1 MKRVLLVAP
10 TMEGIFMNYVS
21 KVLNTVFNTIGYEML
36 LIGLIVFVLFDLQ
49 EDKIIEIFRNK
60 ETFMLVV
67 GSMVVIIYSLIL
79 SIEVI
84 KERETCI
91 VAILK
96 IVTALGTALVLAK
109 FITFISGNVPIFFF
123 ILLLIKA
130 LSFITQYIENQKN
143 V

>member
-1 MKRVLLVAP
+1 
-10 TMEGIFMNYVS
+10 MNYVS

>member
-1 MKRVLLVAP
+1 
-10 TMEGIFMNYVS
+10 MNYVS
-21 KVLNTVFNTIGYEML
+21 KVLNTVFNTIEYEML

>member
-1 MKRVLLVAP
+1 
-10 TMEGIFMNYVS
+10 MNYVS
-21 KVLNTVFNTIGYEML
+21 KVLNTVFNTIEYEML

-130 LSFITQYIENQKN
+130 LSFITNSKSIRYYATNKRLYK
-143 V
+143 

>member
-21 KVLNTVFNTIGYEML
+21 KVLNTVFNTIEYEML

-91 VAILK
+91 ASILK